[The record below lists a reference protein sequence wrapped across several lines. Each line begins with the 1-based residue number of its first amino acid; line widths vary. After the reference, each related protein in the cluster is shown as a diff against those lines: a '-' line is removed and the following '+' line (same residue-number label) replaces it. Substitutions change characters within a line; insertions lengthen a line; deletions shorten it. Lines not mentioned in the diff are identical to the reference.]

1 MSYYAKVLDGKVL
14 DVMVADATF
23 MNSYEDETPGTW
35 IETSRKTRGGILYNA
50 DGTQASDQSG
60 ALRKN
65 TATKDGNYDK
75 WNDAFYNVQPFSS
88 WTLNSTSFYGNLRLQ
103 IQVMI
108 IIGMKMYTKQI
119 IQRDGFFFQDH
130 NN

>member
-14 DVMVADATF
+14 DIMVADATF

-35 IETSRKTRGGILYNA
+35 IETSRRTKGGILYNT

-65 TATKDGNYDK
+65 SATKGGNYDK

-88 WTLNSTSFYGNLRLQ
+88 WTLNSTTFLWEPPITDPGDDYYWDEDVYQADNSKGWIPFPRP
-103 IQVMI
+103 
-108 IIGMKMYTKQI
+108 
-119 IQRDGFFFQDH
+119 
-130 NN
+130 